1 MNNFLRTILLI
12 LATGILL
19 LVTLVGSSLWM
30 VNANSVYSREILQLR
45 EARTSIVNLIAVTVK
60 EVVGADSPAHVLVG
74 LDAGGT
80 ALIARITRRS
90 SAQLGLRP
98 GLRMWAQIKSVAL
111 LG

>member
-1 MNNFLRTILLI
+1 MTDADSTF
-12 LATGILL
+12 
-19 LVTLVGSSLWM
+19 V
-30 VNANSVYSREILQLR
+30 RED
-45 EARTSIVNLIAVTVK
+45 
-60 EVVGADSPAHVLVG
+60 GSPAHVLVG